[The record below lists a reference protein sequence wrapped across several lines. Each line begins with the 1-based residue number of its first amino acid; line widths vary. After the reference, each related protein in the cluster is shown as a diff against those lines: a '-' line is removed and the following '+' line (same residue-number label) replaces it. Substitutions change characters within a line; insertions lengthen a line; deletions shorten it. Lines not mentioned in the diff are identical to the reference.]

1 MAIQSRIICFNHTKC
16 STSLETTVW
25 VCIDKDVIVD
35 CTINLRM
42 KQKYLKLNLFNSY
55 TTVVP
60 SLFLLVSWHDE
71 DKVQLLR
78 EYKHDL
84 WKVRIEISQLFSS
97 LRLCFECSKICSKL
111 SQEKISRLY
120 RIAYFYKNI
129 QKRFYSIHIV
139 KTRSL
144 PWKRSCILS
153 VYNS

>member
-1 MAIQSRIICFNHTKC
+1 MTIQSRIICFNHTKC

-78 EYKHDL
+78 EYKHTSRPMKSKD
-84 WKVRIEISQLFSS
+84 RNITTFQFFTSLF
-97 LRLCFECSKICSKL
+97 
-111 SQEKISRLY
+111 
-120 RIAYFYKNI
+120 
-129 QKRFYSIHIV
+129 
-139 KTRSL
+139 
-144 PWKRSCILS
+144 
-153 VYNS
+153 